1 MFNKVQIISKDGV
14 KLAGILLKPVHPKA
28 VIQINS
34 ATAVLKEFYSSF
46 ALYLMENHFAVLYYD
61 YYGIGESKPESG
73 LKDVNFK
80 YTDWAKKDMASGI
93 DFCKKEFP
101 NFPLLILGHSVGGQM
116 IGLVPNTNGNV
127 KGMVTVNTSSGY
139 GGNMKLKNRLRNFY
153 FFEIIRPIS
162 LALFGYGKLKKL
174 GIMEDIPKNI
184 YNDWREWCS
193 VSDYFF
199 DKKYSSSIEG
209 IEGFQNI
216 NFPVEV
222 FTATDDDIA
231 TEKNLR
237 AFWKHVKSTAGINF
251 HWLNPKDFGLKEI
264 GHFSLFRKKHKET
277 LWPVILNKLEQFIK

>member
-1 MFNKVQIISKDGV
+1 MLNKIQISSKDDV
-14 KLAGILLKPVHPKA
+14 KLAGILLKPENPKA
-28 VIQINS
+28 IIQINS
-34 ATAVLKEFYSSF
+34 ATAVPKEFYSSF
-46 ALYLMENHFAVLYYD
+46 AQYLMENNFAVLYYD
-61 YYGIGESKPESG
+61 YHGIGESKPETG
-73 LKDVNFK
+73 LKGIK
-80 YTDWAKKDMASGI
+80 YQYTDWAKYDMSAAI

-101 NFPLLILGHSVGGQM
+101 KLPFLILGHSVGGQM

-139 GGNMKLKNRLRNFY
+139 GGNMKFKDRFRNFY

-199 DKKYSSSIEG
+199 DKKYFNNIEG

-216 NFPVEV
+216 SFPIDVYIS
-222 FTATDDDIA
+222 TDDDIA
-231 TEKNLR
+231 TEKNVTS
-237 AFWKHVKSTAGINF
+237 FWKHIKSSKSINF
-251 HWLNPKDFGLKEI
+251 HWLNPKDYGLKEI
-264 GHFSLFRKKHKET
+264 GHFSLFRKKHKEI
-277 LWPVILNKLEQFIK
+277 LWPIILNKLEQFIK